1 MTVKEL
7 KAKITEQ
14 EIKIKQLEQLL
25 LRSCSFIIDA
35 RSSLDI
41 YEGTTLLKEISALNI
56 NKK

>member
-25 LRSCSFIIDA
+25 LRSC
-35 RSSLDI
+35 
-41 YEGTTLLKEISALNI
+41 YLLLTQEVV
-56 NKK
+56 